1 MKNVIAYLSLAAMIV
16 FALTG
21 MPLLTLA
28 GFVVLT
34 VAVIASF
41 MEAEPE
47 SKVVFSKNAQSKSQ
61 IS

>member
-1 MKNVIAYLSLAAMIV
+1 MIV